1 MLTVPEPDTE
11 SMTMTTE
18 SARNDHHDPMSIHSA
33 SNSTSNSAASA
44 NGASAGSGRPSDG
57 PRSANAQAILELAI
71 EMIDERGE
79 AGIRVQ
85 ELSDS
90 VGVAIT
96 TLYRFFG
103 SRDGLIEAAQ
113 AERYKRQL
121 LIDVER
127 LSIGLDLCRDADDFR
142 LVVERTVER
151 LMFDDLRQQRLR
163 RINALG
169 SAQSRPELLGALAG
183 AQDDVNC
190 AMADVLASARDR
202 GWIRADLDLHSFAA
216 WLSGITCAR
225 VLIELGPTS
234 ADSASWDA
242 LTLQAINNAL
252 FGSTADSSGGVRELH
267 GVS

>member
-1 MLTVPEPDTE
+1 MLTFPEPDTE

-18 SARNDHHDPMSIHSA
+18 SARNDQHNASTIHTTGNWPDGSTGSA
-33 SNSTSNSAASA
+33 T
-44 NGASAGSGRPSDG
+44 GSGRSSDG

-127 LSIGLDLCRDADDFR
+127 LSVGLDLCRDGNDFR
-142 LVVERTVER
+142 LVMERTVER

-169 SAQSRPELLGALAG
+169 SAQSRPELLNALAG
-183 AQDDVNC
+183 AQDDVNR
-190 AMADVLASARDR
+190 AMAEVLSSARER

-242 LTLQAINNAL
+242 LTVQAINNAL
-252 FGSTADSSGGVRELH
+252 FGSTADTSVGVRELH

>member
-1 MLTVPEPDTE
+1 M
-11 SMTMTTE
+11 SSTTTTD
-18 SARNDHHDPMSIHSA
+18 STTTDSTA
-33 SNSTSNSAASA
+33 SNGVPHADATASNGTGRSTEA
-44 NGASAGSGRPSDG
+44 

-121 LIDVER
+121 LNDVER

-142 LVVERTVER
+142 LVMERTVER
-151 LMFDDLRQQRLR
+151 LLSDDLRQQRLR

-169 SAQSRPELLGALAG
+169 SAQSRPELLMALAG
-183 AQDDVNC
+183 AQDDVNR
-190 AMADVLASARDR
+190 AMAEVLGTARDR
-202 GWIRADLDLHSFAA
+202 GWIRSELDLHSFAA
-216 WLSGITCAR
+216 WLSGVTCAR
-225 VLIELGPTS
+225 MLIELGPTS
-234 ADSASWDA
+234 ADSTAWDGLA
-242 LTLQAINNAL
+242 VQAINAAL
-252 FGSTADSSGGVRELH
+252 FGDGAAAPTGGRALH

>member
-1 MLTVPEPDTE
+1 
-11 SMTMTTE
+11 MTNQNAHNDQHGSPTTE
-18 SARNDHHDPMSIHSA
+18 VAENSIA
-33 SNSTSNSAASA
+33 DA
-44 NGASAGSGRPSDG
+44 NGTARPSDS

-142 LVVERTVER
+142 LVMERTVER

-169 SAQSRPELLGALAG
+169 SAQSRPELLSALAG
-183 AQDDVNC
+183 AQDDVNR
-190 AMADVLASARDR
+190 AMADVLAIARKR

-225 VLIELGPTS
+225 ILIELGPTS
-234 ADSASWDA
+234 ADSTSWDA
-242 LTLQAINNAL
+242 LTVRAINNAL
-252 FGSTADSSGGVRELH
+252 FGDGSDTDGNVRTLH

>member
-1 MLTVPEPDTE
+1 M
-11 SMTMTTE
+11 STTTTPNSTTATSTTSNGS
-18 SARNDHHDPMSIHSA
+18 SADDALASA
-33 SNSTSNSAASA
+33 SNGTGRST
-44 NGASAGSGRPSDG
+44 DT

-103 SRDGLIEAAQ
+103 SRDGLIVAAQ

-121 LIDVER
+121 LNDVER

-142 LVVERTVER
+142 LVMERTVER
-151 LMFDDLRQQRLR
+151 LLSDDLRQQRLR

-169 SAQSRPELLGALAG
+169 SAQSRPELLMALAG
-183 AQDDVNC
+183 AQEDVNG
-190 AMADVLASARDR
+190 AMAEVLGTARER
-202 GWIRADLDLHSFAA
+202 GWIRPELDLHSFAA
-216 WLSGITCAR
+216 WLSGVTCAR

-234 ADSASWDA
+234 ADTTAWDA
-242 LTLQAINNAL
+242 LAVQAINAAL
-252 FGSTADSSGGVRELH
+252 FGDGTDAPTGGRALH